1 MSSPIVLVVDD
12 DLPIRIL
19 MQNLLKEFRFEPLTA
34 GSGDEAVA
42 IAREQRPD
50 VVLLDLH
57 MPGMSGEETLAAL
70 RQDAGLTTTPVVILS
85 GEPMSDDQV
94 RALGAWA
101 GIQKPFDLPHL
112 IDLIRRAAAAEH
124 VDEGRPSVR

>member
-19 MQNLLKEFRFEPLTA
+19 MQNLLKEFRFQPLTA
-34 GSGDEAVA
+34 GSGEEAVA
-42 IAREQRPD
+42 VARETRPD

-57 MPGMSGEETLAAL
+57 MPGMSGEQTLAAL
-70 RQDAGLTTTPVVILS
+70 RRDAGLTTTPVVILT
-85 GEPMSDDQV
+85 GEPMSDEQLRD
-94 RALGAWA
+94 LGAWA

-112 IDLIRRAAAAEH
+112 VDLIRRAAAAEQ
-124 VDEGRPSVR
+124 VG